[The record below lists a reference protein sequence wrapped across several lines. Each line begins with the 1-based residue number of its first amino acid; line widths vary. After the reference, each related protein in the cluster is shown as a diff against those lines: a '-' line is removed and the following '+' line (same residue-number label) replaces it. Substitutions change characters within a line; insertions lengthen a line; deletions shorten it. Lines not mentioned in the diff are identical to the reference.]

1 MRNKLK
7 KIIFSFLEGQLI
19 LVMDNKL
26 KKDLLLVGIL
36 VSFLTPF
43 VRSSINLALPELGNE
58 FHLSALFLSE
68 ISLVYLLVNAI
79 LYIPL
84 GRMGDIYG
92 QKRIFQ
98 YGLII
103 FTISSLLSAFST
115 SGEMFFIIR
124 IFQATG
130 NAMIFANLNAM
141 ISSAFPEN
149 ERGKAFGLTS
159 MGVFAGLIF
168 GPILGGA
175 IIEIMGW
182 RTLFYLDTLIGLIA
196 TYAIIRFKYDWIDAP
211 GEKLDILGS
220 FLLGISLISLIYGF
234 SNISYQYSLFIII
247 GGIIALSLFYLV
259 QKKVAYP
266 LLNLDLFKS
275 KSFTFGNITAFINYG
290 AFVSVGFILSLYL
303 QYLKGYHPL
312 MAGLIVSIQAIM
324 MLLVS
329 PFAGKLADKIAP
341 ENVSTAGMVLTTIGV
356 ATMTLINFQN
366 ALYVGGVS
374 LIIFGAGIGLFYA
387 SNTKVVLSSVDKK
400 YFGVASATLSN
411 TRSMGQ
417 IFGLGIVTLAI
428 SAIMGE
434 AQIIPSNYPELILS
448 LRISLGAIAVLSAL
462 GIFTSLFKD

>member
-1 MRNKLK
+1 MDSKLK
-7 KIIFSFLEGQLI
+7 TNMLVLGIF
-19 LVMDNKL
+19 
-26 KKDLLLVGIL
+26 

-130 NAMIFANLNAM
+130 NAMIFANLNAL
-141 ISSAFPEN
+141 ISSVFPEN

-159 MGVFAGLIF
+159 MGVFVGLIL

-175 IIEIMGW
+175 TIEILGW
-182 RTLFYLDTLIGLIA
+182 RALFYVDTLIGLIA
-196 TYAIIRFKYDWIDAP
+196 AIYAIKRFKYDWIVAP

-220 FLLGISLISLIYGF
+220 VLLGISLISIIYGF
-234 SNISYQYSLFIII
+234 TNISYPSSLFIII
-247 GGIIALSLFYLV
+247 GGIITLSLFYLI
-259 QKKVAYP
+259 QKRVTYP

-275 KSFTFGNITAFINYG
+275 KSFTFGNIT
-290 AFVSVGFILSLYL
+290 GF
-303 QYLKGYHPL
+303 
-312 MAGLIVSIQAIM
+312 
-324 MLLVS
+324 
-329 PFAGKLADKIAP
+329 
-341 ENVSTAGMVLTTIGV
+341 
-356 ATMTLINFQN
+356 
-366 ALYVGGVS
+366 
-374 LIIFGAGIGLFYA
+374 
-387 SNTKVVLSSVDKK
+387 
-400 YFGVASATLSN
+400 
-411 TRSMGQ
+411 
-417 IFGLGIVTLAI
+417 
-428 SAIMGE
+428 
-434 AQIIPSNYPELILS
+434 
-448 LRISLGAIAVLSAL
+448 
-462 GIFTSLFKD
+462 